1 VIKPIVLRQ
10 RGHRSGGGVA
20 LARAL
25 GIRDAHPDSPRR
37 TRHVR
42 FVINWGVSS
51 NPIAWRERGII
62 YTNTPQAVEKSANK
76 LLTLNTL
83 HASAVPTL
91 EFTTDPAVATEW
103 VEADHKCIARR
114 IVNGHSGQGI
124 SVVRINDDDATVN
137 MPHAPLY
144 TRYWKKQKEFRVHVA
159 FGRVL
164 LIQEKRQSTDDRFS
178 NLDRDNRLIR
188 TYANGSIFCI
198 NDLHCDVLNYRARI
212 EDIAILACRSIG
224 LAHGAVDIMVKI
236 KKANRGTTEVF
247 EDAVVC
253 ETNSAPALESPTA
266 IEAYATAVE
275 NEMSRIGVDY

>member
-1 VIKPIVLRQ
+1 MIKPIVLRQ

-25 GIRDAHPDSPRR
+25 GIWDAHPDSPRR

-51 NPIAWRERGII
+51 NPTAWRERGII
-62 YTNTPQAVEKSANK
+62 YTNTSQAVEKSANK
-76 LLTLNTL
+76 LLALNTL
-83 HASAVPTL
+83 HASAAPTL
-91 EFTTDPAVATEW
+91 EFTTNPQVATEW

-124 SVVRINDDDATVN
+124 SVVRVNEDGTVN
-137 MPHAPLY
+137 MPQVPLY

-159 FGRVL
+159 FGRVI
-164 LIQEKRQSTDDRFS
+164 LIQEKRQSADDRFS

-188 TYANGSIFCI
+188 TYANGNIFCI
-198 NDLHCDVLNYRARI
+198 NDLHCDALNYRARI
-212 EDIAILACRSIG
+212 EELSLLASQAIG

-236 KKANRGTTEVF
+236 RKANRGTTEVF

-266 IEAYATAVE
+266 IEAYAAAME
-275 NEMSRIGVDY
+275 HEMQRIGVDY